1 MEAKNLK
8 GQAES
13 SAPKRR
19 VFIVDDHPILRQ
31 GITQLINQEK
41 DLVVGW
47 ESETAREA
55 LAALTK
61 AKPDIMVVDISLKNS
76 DGIELVKNIRAA
88 YPALPVLVLSMHE
101 ESLYAERALRAG
113 AGGYIMK
120 QEATGKVLTAIRS
133 ILNGELYVSE
143 KIKEKIVRHLVG
155 GQGAKVRS
163 PVEQLSDRELEVF
176 GLLGRGRGTRQIA
189 ADLHLSTKT
198 VETYRANIMKKL
210 DLQGATELVQRAFH
224 WLHSEQPPG

>member
-1 MEAKNLK
+1 MEAMNLR
-8 GQAES
+8 GQTES
-13 SAPKRR
+13 IALKRK

-31 GITQLINQEK
+31 GITQLINQER
-41 DLVVGW
+41 DLMVGW

-55 LAALTK
+55 LAALAK

-76 DGIELVKNIRAA
+76 DGIELIKNIRAT

-133 ILNGELYVSE
+133 VLKGELYISE
-143 KIKEKIVRHLVG
+143 KIKEKLVRHQVG
-155 GQGAKVRS
+155 GQGGKARS

-176 GLLGRGRGTRQIA
+176 GLLGRGRGTSQIA
-189 ADLHLSTKT
+189 EQLHLSTKT
-198 VETYRANIMKKL
+198 VETYRANIMEKL
-210 DLQGATELVQRAFH
+210 DLHGATELVQRAFH
-224 WLHSEQPPG
+224 WVHSEKSPG

>member
-1 MEAKNLK
+1 
-8 GQAES
+8 
-13 SAPKRR
+13 
-19 VFIVDDHPILRQ
+19 
-31 GITQLINQEK
+31 
-41 DLVVGW
+41 
-47 ESETAREA
+47 AREA
-55 LAALTK
+55 LVTLDK

-76 DGIELVKNIRAA
+76 DGIELIKNIRAT

-133 ILNGELYVSE
+133 VLNGELYVSE
-143 KIKEKIVRHLVG
+143 KIKEKIVRHQVG
-155 GQGAKVRS
+155 GCQGAKARS

-176 GLLGRGRGTRQIA
+176 GMLGRGRGTRQIA
-189 ADLHLSTKT
+189 EQLHLSTKT

-210 DLQGATELVQRAFH
+210 DLQGATELVQQAFH
-224 WLHSEQPPG
+224 WVNSKHPPG

>member
-1 MEAKNLK
+1 
-8 GQAES
+8 
-13 SAPKRR
+13 
-19 VFIVDDHPILRQ
+19 
-31 GITQLINQEK
+31 
-41 DLVVGW
+41 
-47 ESETAREA
+47 
-55 LAALTK
+55 
-61 AKPDIMVVDISLKNS
+61 
-76 DGIELVKNIRAA
+76 
-88 YPALPVLVLSMHE
+88 
-101 ESLYAERALRAG
+101 
-113 AGGYIMK
+113 
-120 QEATGKVLTAIRS
+120 
-133 ILNGELYVSE
+133 
-143 KIKEKIVRHLVG
+143 VRHLVG

>member
-1 MEAKNLK
+1 MAAQMEAMNMT
-8 GQAES
+8 GQAELNS
-13 SAPKRR
+13 PKRR

-41 DLVVGW
+41 DLMVCW

-55 LAALTK
+55 LAVLAK
-61 AKPDIMVVDISLKNS
+61 AKPDIMMVDISLKNS
-76 DGIELVKNIRAA
+76 DGIELIKNIRATS
-88 YPALPVLVLSMHE
+88 PALPVLVLSMHE

-133 ILNGELYVSE
+133 VLNGDLYVSE

-155 GQGAKVRS
+155 NQGAKTRS
-163 PVEQLSDRELEVF
+163 PVEQLS
-176 GLLGRGRGTRQIA
+176 
-189 ADLHLSTKT
+189 
-198 VETYRANIMKKL
+198 
-210 DLQGATELVQRAFH
+210 
-224 WLHSEQPPG
+224 

>member
-1 MEAKNLK
+1 MEAMNLR

-13 SAPKRR
+13 TAPKRR

-41 DLVVGW
+41 DLMVGW

-55 LAALTK
+55 LAALAK

-76 DGIELVKNIRAA
+76 DGIELVKNIRAT
-88 YPALPVLVLSMHE
+88 YPALLVLVLSMHE

-120 QEATGKVLTAIRS
+120 QEATGKVLTAIRTV
-133 ILNGELYVSE
+133 LQGELYVSE
-143 KIKEKIVRHLVG
+143 KIKEKIV
-155 GQGAKVRS
+155 
-163 PVEQLSDRELEVF
+163 
-176 GLLGRGRGTRQIA
+176 
-189 ADLHLSTKT
+189 
-198 VETYRANIMKKL
+198 
-210 DLQGATELVQRAFH
+210 
-224 WLHSEQPPG
+224 